1 MDYTNKLH
9 VVYDDNILGLDG
21 KDFQYLFSYEQ
32 GGPESFKIKGK
43 EWLYRSPRPT
53 FWRATTDNDRGNG
66 FNEVPNKAP
75 TVLRVLIQEF
85 DV

>member
-32 GGPESFKIKGK
+32 GGRNP
-43 EWLYRSPRPT
+43 LRLRVRSGFT
-53 FWRATTDNDRGNG
+53 GARAPLLAGNDR
-66 FNEVPNKAP
+66 
-75 TVLRVLIQEF
+75 
-85 DV
+85 